1 MATSSEATDPA
12 TVARAY
18 FDAVAAQDVEAMA
31 ACWEPGSMDV
41 LHGVEELRV
50 PDQMQAWFRALFTAF
65 PDFRFEVLDVMAG
78 GEKVAVRWRATGT
91 FDGSGEFSGLVPNG
105 RSVDVEGCDVLTVR
119 DGRVV
124 HNDAYLNG
132 AEMVRQLGVLPPL
145 GSTQERVMLAAA
157 NLKTRLAR
165 KVKRG

>member
-1 MATSSEATDPA
+1 MASDDRASDAEA
-12 TVARAY
+12 VARAY

-50 PDQMQAWFRALFTAF
+50 PEELQAWFRGLFTAF

-78 GEKVAVRWRATGT
+78 GEKAAVRWRATGT
-91 FDGSGEFSGLVPNG
+91 FDGTATFQGLRPNG

-119 DGRVV
+119 GGRIVR
-124 HNDAYLNG
+124 NDAYMNG

-145 GSTQERVMLAAA
+145 GSGQERLMLGLA
-157 NLKTRLAR
+157 NLKTRLSR
-165 KVKRG
+165 R